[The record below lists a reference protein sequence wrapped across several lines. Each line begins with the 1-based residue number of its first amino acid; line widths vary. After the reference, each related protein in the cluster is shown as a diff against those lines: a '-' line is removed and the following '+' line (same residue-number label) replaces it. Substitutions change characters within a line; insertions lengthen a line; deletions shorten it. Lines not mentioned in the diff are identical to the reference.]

1 MAQAKLQRWIDL
13 LAALLRRHGHAT
25 LEELVEEVPAYG
37 RTRGG
42 KEAIRRTFERD
53 KKELRDYGVPL
64 ETVKDSGSGEV
75 LGYRLRAKD
84 FYLPYLALMVEGRP
98 VTRAKRVDRD
108 GYRSLPE
115 LCFEPDELEA
125 VVAAGRRVEQLGSA
139 ALAEQARSA
148 LRKLAADLPVG
159 AAETHEAIVPPKA
172 KVDDA
177 VFDELA
183 AALEA
188 GKRVTITYHSMG
200 RDAVEDRDVE
210 PYGLFFLGQHWYLA
224 ARDAVGEGG
233 AEPPSRRAA
242 ESPVKNFRVSRIRAA
257 RVNPRRPGQRDF
269 EIPAGWSLKEHAKSR
284 SAWELGD
291 GDVVEAIV
299 EFTGKSGY
307 ARSAAKLGEPVE
319 GQPDRRRFKIRRREP
334 FTRWLL
340 SLAGEARPVEPPDV
354 VDAWR
359 QLARDVL
366 ALYEGEEQGTGG
378 AA

>member
-1 MAQAKLQRWIDL
+1 VAQAKLQRWIDL
-13 LAALLRRHGHAT
+13 LAALLRRHGHVT
-25 LEELVEEVPAYG
+25 LEELCERVPAYA
-37 RTRGG
+37 RSRGS
-42 KEAIRRTFERD
+42 KQALRRTFERD
-53 KKELRDYGVPL
+53 KKELRDYGVPI
-64 ETVKDSGSGEV
+64 ETVKDAGSGEV
-75 LGYRLRAKD
+75 LGYRLRTKD

-98 VTRAKRVDRD
+98 VAKAKRVDRD

-115 LCFEPDELEA
+115 LAFEPDELEA
-125 VVAAGRRVEQLGSA
+125 IVAAGRRVEQLGSA

-183 AALEA
+183 GALET

-200 RDAVEDRDVE
+200 RNAVEERDVE

-224 ARDAVGEGG
+224 ARDYQ
-233 AEPPSRRAA
+233 PSSHPAA
-242 ESPVKNFRVSRIRAA
+242 QPPVKNFRVSRIQAA
-257 RVNPRRPGQRDF
+257 AMNGKRPGQRDF
-269 EIPAGWSLKEHAKSR
+269 EVPAGWSLKEHAKSR
-284 SAWELGD
+284 NAWELGD

-299 EFTGKSGY
+299 EFTGKSGH
-307 ARSAAKLGEPVE
+307 ARAAAKLGEPVD
-319 GQPDRRRFKIRRREP
+319 GQPTYRRFKIRRLEP

-340 SLAGEARPVEPPDV
+340 SLAGDAHPVEPQEV

-366 ALYEGEEQGTGG
+366 ALYEVADER
-378 AA
+378 

>member
-1 MAQAKLQRWIDL
+1 VAQAKLQRWIDL
-13 LAALLRRHGHAT
+13 LAALLRRRGHAT

-42 KEAIRRTFERD
+42 KDAIRRTFERD
-53 KKELRDYGVPL
+53 KKELREYGVPL
-64 ETVKDSGSGEV
+64 ETVKDAGSGEV

-84 FYLPYLALMVEGRP
+84 FYLPYLALMVEGRT
-98 VTRAKRVDRD
+98 VRTAKRVDRD

-115 LCFEPDELEA
+115 LAFEPDELDA

-159 AAETHEAIVPPKA
+159 LAETHEAIVPPKA

-200 RDAVEDRDVE
+200 RDAVEEREVE

-224 ARDAVGEGG
+224 AKDAAGQGG
-233 AEPPSRRAA
+233 PAIQPS
-242 ESPVKNFRVSRIRAA
+242 SPQPVKNFRVSRIRAA
-257 RVNPRRPGQRDF
+257 AMNGRRPGQRDF
-269 EIPAGWSLKEHAKSR
+269 EVPEGWSLKEHAKSR
-284 SAWELGD
+284 NAWELGD

-299 EFTGKSGY
+299 EFFGKSGY
-307 ARSAAKLGEPVE
+307 ARAAAKLGEPVE
-319 GQPDRRRFKIRRREP
+319 GEPTYRRFKVRRREP

-340 SLAGEARPVEPPDV
+340 SLAGEARPVEPREV

-366 ALYEGEEQGTGG
+366 ALYEGAEAEQ
-378 AA
+378 

>member
-1 MAQAKLQRWIDL
+1 VAQAKLQRWIDL

-64 ETVKDSGSGEV
+64 ETVKDNGSGEV
-75 LGYRLRAKD
+75 LGYRLRARD

-98 VTRAKRVDRD
+98 VARAKRVDRD

-172 KVDDA
+172 RVDDA
-177 VFDELA
+177 VFEELA

-188 GKRVTITYHSMG
+188 GKRVRITYHSMG
-200 RDAVEDRDVE
+200 RDAVEERDVE

-224 ARDAVGEGG
+224 ARDAGVADG
-233 AEPPSRRAA
+233 
-242 ESPVKNFRVSRIRAA
+242 PVKNFRVSRVRAA
-257 RVNPRRPGQRDF
+257 EVNGRRPGERDF
-269 EIPAGWSLKEHAKSR
+269 DVPAGWSLKEHAKSR

-307 ARSAAKLGEPVE
+307 ARAAAKLGESVD
-319 GQPDRRRFKIRRREP
+319 GQPTYRRFKIRRREP

-340 SLAGEARPVEPPDV
+340 SLAGEARPVEPQEV

-366 ALYEGEEQGTGG
+366 ALYEPKESVK
-378 AA
+378 